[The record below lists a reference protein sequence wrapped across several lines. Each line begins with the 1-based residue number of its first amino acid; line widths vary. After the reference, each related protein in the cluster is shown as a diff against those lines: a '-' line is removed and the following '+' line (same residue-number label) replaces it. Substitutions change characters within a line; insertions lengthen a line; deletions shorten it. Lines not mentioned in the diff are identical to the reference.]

1 MLNTIFEKRVIV
13 GYNLPQ
19 LVEMLKLK
27 QSNVVF
33 STRDLASRPEV
44 SRVGQNSTDLAKKF
58 FDADLDPNF
67 KSTIV
72 EARLF
77 LALYRSF
84 EQEIED
90 TVLKESII
98 AEQLH

>member
-1 MLNTIFEKRVIV
+1 
-13 GYNLPQ
+13 
-19 LVEMLKLK
+19 MLKLK

-33 STRDLASRPEV
+33 STRDLALRPEV
-44 SRVGQNSTDLAKKF
+44 HRVGHKSTDLAKQF
-58 FDADLDPNF
+58 FDADLDRSF

-98 AEQLH
+98 AADQLH